1 MISERARAILD
12 NHRSGPVAEIAA
24 LLSTGTETDRLQL
37 CIEVITAAE
46 QSHLTTQRWFAAA
59 RRVLSKGTS
68 FIAVLHSGI
77 PFMNASTAKDWLEFG
92 LHAGAR
98 RTIRLIERVRPDYPT
113 QASWLDYW
121 LPFLART
128 TLDQQLIH
136 EHLRRQRTP

>member
-1 MISERARAILD
+1 MISERAKIILD
-12 NHRSGPVAEIAA
+12 NHRSGPVAEVAA
-24 LLSTGTETDRLQL
+24 LLSAGTEADRLQL

-59 RRVLSKGTS
+59 RRVLSKGGS
-68 FIAVLHSGI
+68 FIAVLNAGI
-77 PFMNASTAKDWLEFG
+77 PFMNASTAKEWLDFG

-98 RTIRLIERVRPDYPT
+98 KTIRLIERVRPDYPT

-128 TLDQQLIH
+128 KLDQQLVH
-136 EHLRRQRTP
+136 DHLKRQTMP